1 MQKYDGIELDIVE
14 LCKTVIDRKLLDL
27 RVWSLRDDK
36 LAEEKP
42 EAKPS
47 QELLEE
53 YSAKHATLKP
63 FSKLDDKCLSVNFH
77 CPF

>member
-53 YSAKHATLKP
+53 YSAKLATLKP
-63 FSKLDDKCLSVNFH
+63 FSKLDDKSLSVNFH